1 MTASEVFEAVT
12 GSGSSDFAMLVAI
25 LNRRGAWC
33 LIGGLAVN
41 CYVEP
46 VYTLDADIVV
56 AASELSA
63 IKGDLIHAGFSVE
76 EFPHS
81 LNATMPKSDLRIQ
94 FTLDSRYQGFVKN
107 TKIQEVLDQ
116 QVPVASLENI
126 VTGKIWAWS
135 DERRRLSKC
144 KKDELYTPEDFTDEH
159 RMIAETTRQFIDN
172 EVIPHIDE
180 LEKHDWKLARELV
193 RKAADLGL
201 IGANIPEEYGG
212 LGLDQTSGALVGENI
227 GRCASFAT
235 TLGAESGIGLL
246 PIIYFGT
253 EAAKEKYL
261 PRIASGELITA
272 YALTEAGSG
281 SDAMAAKATARLS
294 DDGTH
299 YVLNGEKMFITNGGF
314 ADIFIVFAKVD
325 GDKFSAF
332 IVERQEGLSPGAEE
346 HKMGIKGSSTTPLV
360 LADAKAPLENLLG
373 EIGKGH
379 KIAFNTLNIGRF
391 KLGAMCIGGMKLML
405 HESIRYANE
414 RQQFGKSISSFGA
427 IKSKL
432 GEMAIRTWV
441 GEAMI
446 YRTLGMIET
455 AIGDTTDPD
464 AKRRA
469 IEEYSAECSIIKVA
483 LSEYCD
489 YLADEMVQIFGGYG
503 YSADYPAERAYRD
516 SRINRIFE
524 GTNEINRMLIP
535 GRLMKSALSGRLALL
550 PAAQAL
556 MDEILTPQM
565 AGFDYDEGLLAAEE
579 KLAKNAKKVG
589 LMTLG
594 TAAQKYMMKLG
605 DQQEILIGIADVIMD
620 AYAMESAI
628 LRARKLAASAGE
640 EAAARYV
647 DMTRVFCN
655 DAVER
660 IEARAKNTLAGMT
673 DGDELRTLLAALRRF
688 TKLTPVN
695 TIAARQRIADVMI
708 VANKYVY

>member
-1 MTASEVFEAVT
+1 MSAVVEQKKVVQG
-12 GSGSSDFAMLVAI
+12 GSF
-25 LNRRGAWC
+25 
-33 LIGGLAVN
+33 LI
-41 CYVEP
+41 EDR
-46 VYTLDADIVV
+46 T
-56 AASELSA
+56 
-63 IKGDLIHAGFSVE
+63 
-76 EFPHS
+76 
-81 LNATMPKSDLRIQ
+81 T
-94 FTLDSRYQGFVKN
+94 
-107 TKIQEVLDQ
+107 QE
-116 QVPVASLENI
+116 I
-126 VTGKIWAWS
+126 F
-135 DERRRLSKC
+135 
-144 KKDELYTPEDFTDEH
+144 TPEDFTEEH

-193 RKAADLGL
+193 GKAADLGL

-253 EAAKEKYL
+253 ETAKAKYL
-261 PRIASGELITA
+261 PKIASGEVITA

-294 DDGTH
+294 EDGTH
-299 YVLNGEKMFITNGGF
+299 YILNGEKMFITNGGF

-360 LADAKAPLENLLG
+360 LADAKAPVENLLG

-391 KLGAMCIGGMKLML
+391 KLGAMCIGGMKLMM

-446 YRTLGMIET
+446 YRTLGMIED
-455 AIGDTTDPD
+455 AIGDDPKD
-464 AKRRA
+464 LEAKMRA

-535 GRLMKSALSGRLALL
+535 GRLMKSALSGKLKLL

-556 MDEILTPQM
+556 MDEILTPQVM
-565 AGFDYDEGLLAAEE
+565 GFDDDEGLLAAET

-594 TAAQKYMMKLG
+594 TAAQKYMMSLG
-605 DQQEILIGIADVIMD
+605 DQQEILIGIADIIMD

-628 LRARKLAASAGE
+628 LRTQKLAAAQGE
-640 EAAARYV
+640 EAAARYI

-660 IEARAKNTLAGMT
+660 IDARAKNTLAGMAE
-673 DGDELRTLLAALRRF
+673 GDELRTLLAALRRF

-695 TIAARQRIADVMI
+695 TILARQRIADVMI
-708 VANKYVY
+708 EANRYVY

>member
-1 MTASEVFEAVT
+1 MSAVVEQKQIVKG
-12 GSGSSDFAMLVAI
+12 GSF
-25 LNRRGAWC
+25 
-33 LIGGLAVN
+33 LI
-41 CYVEP
+41 
-46 VYTLDADIVV
+46 
-56 AASELSA
+56 
-63 IKGDLIHAGFSVE
+63 E
-76 EFPHS
+76 ERTTEEIF
-81 LNATMPKSDLRIQ
+81 
-94 FTLDSRYQGFVKN
+94 
-107 TKIQEVLDQ
+107 
-116 QVPVASLENI
+116 
-126 VTGKIWAWS
+126 
-135 DERRRLSKC
+135 
-144 KKDELYTPEDFTDEH
+144 TPEDFTEEH

-172 EVIPHIDE
+172 EVMPRIDE
-180 LEKHDWKLARELV
+180 LEHHDWALARELV

-201 IGANIPEEYGG
+201 ISANIPEEYGG

-261 PRIASGELITA
+261 PKIATGELITA

-299 YVLNGEKMFITNGGF
+299 YILNGEKMFITNGGF

-325 GDKFSAF
+325 GDKFTAF
-332 IVERQEGLSPGAEE
+332 IVEKQEGVTPGAEE

-360 LADAKAPLENLLG
+360 LTDAKAPVENLLA
-373 EIGKGH
+373 EVGKGA

-391 KLGAMCIGGMKLML
+391 KLGAMCIGGMKLMV
-405 HESIRYANE
+405 HESVRYANE
-414 RQQFGKSISSFGA
+414 RQQFGKPISSFGA

-432 GEMAIRTWV
+432 AEMAIRTWV
-441 GEAMI
+441 GEAMT
-446 YRTLGMIET
+446 YRTLGMIED
-455 AIGDTTDPD
+455 AITDTSDPN
-464 AKRRA
+464 AKLKA

-489 YLADEMVQIFGGYG
+489 YVVDEMVQIYGGYG
-503 YSADYPAERAYRD
+503 YSAHYPAERAYRD

-535 GRLMKSALSGRLALL
+535 GRLMKAALSGQLALL

-565 AGFDYDEGLLAAEE
+565 ASFDDDEAVLATEQ
-579 KLAKNAKKVG
+579 KLAQNAKKVA

-605 DQQEILIGIADVIMD
+605 EQQEILLGIADVIMD

-628 LRARKLAASAGE
+628 LRAQKLAASEGE
-640 EAAARYV
+640 AAAARYI

-660 IEARAKNTLAGMT
+660 IEARAKNTLAGMSE
-673 DGDELRTLLAALRRF
+673 GDELRTLLAALRRF
-688 TKLTPVN
+688 TKLTPMN
-695 TIAARQRIADVMI
+695 TIAARQRVADVLI
-708 VANKYVY
+708 EANKWAY